1 MKKRIYKLADKER
14 WVLIRRPARPGYVYL
29 NGEPVKHELH
39 YLSKNKYHE
48 SYEFL
53 LDKVLRK
60 TESDL
65 KAAGIRM
72 PEKFPKNAA
81 KLFREYFQAS
91 I

>member
-1 MKKRIYKLADKER
+1 MRKRTYKLASNNR
-14 WVLIRRPARPGYVYL
+14 WVLIKRPARPGCVYL
-29 NGEPVKHELH
+29 NGEPVKHELY

-72 PEKFPKNAA
+72 PVKFPKNAA
-81 KLFREYFQAS
+81 KLFREHFQAS

>member
-1 MKKRIYKLADKER
+1 MKKRAYKLADKER
-14 WVLIRRPARPGYVYL
+14 WVFIKRPARPGYVYL
-29 NGEPVKHELH
+29 NGESVKHELH

-65 KAAGIRM
+65 KVSGIRM

-81 KLFREYFQAS
+81 KLSREHFQAS

>member
-1 MKKRIYKLADKER
+1 MRKRTYKLASNNR
-14 WVLIRRPARPGYVYL
+14 WVLIKRPARPGLVYL
-29 NGEPVKHELH
+29 NGESVKHELH

-72 PEKFPKNAA
+72 SEKFPKNVA
-81 KLFREYFQAS
+81 KLFREHFQAS

>member
-1 MKKRIYKLADKER
+1 MKKRAYKLADKER
-14 WVLIRRPARPGYVYL
+14 WVFIKRPARPGYVYL
-29 NGEPVKHELH
+29 NGESVKHELH

-65 KAAGIRM
+65 KAANIRI
-72 PEKFPKNAA
+72 PEEFPKNVA
-81 KLFREYFQAS
+81 KLFREHFQAS

>member
-1 MKKRIYKLADKER
+1 MKKRTYKLASNNR
-14 WVLIRRPARPGYVYL
+14 WAFIKCPARPGCVYL

-48 SYEFL
+48 SYAFL
-53 LDKVLRK
+53 LDKVMRK

-81 KLFREYFQAS
+81 KLFREHFQAS

>member
-1 MKKRIYKLADKER
+1 MKKRIYKLASNNR
-14 WVLIRRPARPGYVYL
+14 WMFIKRPARSGLVYL
-29 NGEPVKHELH
+29 NGESVKHELH

-72 PEKFPKNAA
+72 SEKFPKNVA
-81 KLFREYFQAS
+81 KLFREHFQAS

>member
-1 MKKRIYKLADKER
+1 MRKRAYKLASNNR
-14 WVLIRRPARPGYVYL
+14 WMFIKRPARPGCVYL

>member
-1 MKKRIYKLADKER
+1 MKKRIYKLADKKR
-14 WVLIRRPARPGYVYL
+14 WMFIKRPARPGLVYL
-29 NGEPVKHELH
+29 NGESVKHELH

-48 SYEFL
+48 SYAFL

-65 KAAGIRM
+65 TAAGIQL

-81 KLFREYFQAS
+81 MLFREHFQAS